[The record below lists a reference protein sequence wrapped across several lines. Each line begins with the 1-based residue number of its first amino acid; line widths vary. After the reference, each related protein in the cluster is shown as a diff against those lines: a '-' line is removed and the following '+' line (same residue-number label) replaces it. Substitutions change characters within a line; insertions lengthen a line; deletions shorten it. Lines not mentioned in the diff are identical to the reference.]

1 MDQKVHFL
9 SGLPRS
15 GSTLLCAI
23 LRQNPRFA
31 AAVTSPVAS
40 LWGAITPK
48 MSGGSEFH
56 SFFDDER
63 RRNLYRSVFEGY
75 YANVPGKDVIV
86 DTNRTWTGR
95 APLIS
100 QVFPHAKII
109 CCVREVAW
117 IIDSVESMLRRNALQ
132 TSRVF
137 KFQPGASIYAR
148 VETLMNSDEGLIGL
162 PWSNLREMW
171 FSENASR
178 MIVVNYETLTR
189 EPEQTVRRLY
199 EALKEPHF
207 KHDFNAVIYDEPDY
221 DADLGMPGL
230 HKVREQVAFVERQSC
245 IPPDIF
251 AKYAETNF
259 WLKPELNRRGATVL

>member
-1 MDQKVHFL
+1 
-9 SGLPRS
+9 
-15 GSTLLCAI
+15 
-23 LRQNPRFA
+23 
-31 AAVTSPVAS
+31 
-40 LWGAITPK
+40 

-75 YANVPGKDVIV
+75 YANEPAKKVIF

-95 APLIS
+95 AALIR
-100 QVFPHAKII
+100 QVFPDAKIV

-117 IIDSVESMLRRNALQ
+117 IIDSVESMLRKNALQ

-137 KFQPGASIYAR
+137 KFKPGPSIYAR
-148 VETLMNSDEGLIGL
+148 VEILMNSDEGLIGL

-171 FSENASR
+171 FSENAPR
-178 MIVVNYETLTR
+178 MILVNYETLTR
-189 EPEQTVRRLY
+189 EPEKTVRRLY
-199 EALKEPHF
+199 EALKEPYF
-207 KHDFNAVIYDEPDY
+207 THDFDSVIYDEPHY

-230 HKVREQVAFVERQSC
+230 HKVRERVAFVERQSC

-251 AKYAETNF
+251 GKYADTNF
-259 WLKPELNRRGATVL
+259 WLKAELNRKGATVL